1 MPTKIISS
9 KLISQSRE
17 LAGQVLELGFMQ
29 GCVCVR
35 GVSGS
40 GLRAVWPG
48 QVVSSQI
55 SYLLRRLLGELQA
68 IVGRT
73 FGWGLEPTQQRH
85 QETAGTLFR
94 QPWGS

>member
-35 GVSGS
+35 GVAVFWGPGS
-40 GLRAVWPG
+40 LEVKEFNF
-48 QVVSSQI
+48 VSSSQ
-55 SYLLRRLLGELQA
+55 S
-68 IVGRT
+68 
-73 FGWGLEPTQQRH
+73 
-85 QETAGTLFR
+85 
-94 QPWGS
+94 